1 MKILFVSFIVL
12 IIDQVSKFF
21 VKGLTIQSLGIKISG
36 LLPGQRIPVI
46 NKVLDI
52 TFVENPGIAF
62 GLNFGATFKL
72 LVSIFTLVAGV
83 LLVYFIYKNRTKS
96 FGLRLSLALILG
108 GALGNL
114 FDRLFYGV
122 IYGYAPLF
130 YGKVVD
136 FFDIRIFNLYAFHRM
151 MGSYIFNF
159 ADFAVTLGVILLFFA
174 YNKVKS
180 DSKSLDKSLEKYL
193 AENKE

>member
-1 MKILFVSFIVL
+1 VKILFVSFIVL
-12 IIDQVSKFF
+12 VIDQVSKFF
-21 VKGLTIQSLGIKISG
+21 VKGVTIQSLGIKVNG

-46 NKVLDI
+46 NKVFDI

-62 GLNFGATFKL
+62 GLNFGDTFKL

-96 FGLRLSLALILG
+96 LGLRLSLALILG

-122 IYGYAPLF
+122 IYGYAPIF

-159 ADFAVTLGVILLFFA
+159 ADFSVTAGVVLLFFA
-174 YNKVKS
+174 YNKVRT
-180 DSKSLDKSLEKYL
+180 DSKSLDTSLEKYL

>member
-1 MKILFVSFIVL
+1 VKVLFISFIVL
-12 IIDQVSKFF
+12 IVDQVSKLF
-21 VKGLTIQSLGIKISG
+21 VKGLTIHSLGLNILG
-36 LLPGQRIPVI
+36 LYPGQRVPVVSDI
-46 NKVLDI
+46 FDI

-62 GLNFGATFKL
+62 GLDFGETFKL
-72 LVSIFTLVAGV
+72 LVSLFTLIAC
-83 LLVYFIYKNRTKS
+83 LFLIYFLYKSKHRS
-96 FGLRLSLALILG
+96 FNLRLSLALILG

-136 FFDIRIFNLYAFHRM
+136 FFDIRIFNLYMFHHM
-151 MGSYIFNF
+151 LGNYIFNF
-159 ADFAVTLGVILLFFA
+159 ADLSVTIGVILLFYA
-174 YNKVKS
+174 INKERVK
-180 DSKSLDKSLEKYL
+180 DENIGASLEKYL